1 MVYTGA
7 AAVGEGYV
15 KQSSIV
21 VLGMLLSSVVNASML
36 EHTHRAQ
43 VAGIDVITY
52 ASAVKDV
59 VVISGAIPAGDAMAD
74 PDNAAVPTLSG
85 MMLDRGTTSR
95 DKFAIAQM
103 LDNVGASISFNVST
117 QSLSIS
123 AKCLKKDLQLVIALI
138 ADDLRNPKLLAAEF
152 SKAKQQLIG
161 SLEASSQSTDARA
174 HENFSRAIF
183 PDNHP
188 NHASSSSE
196 VLAAAKRATLA
207 DIRAF
212 QAKFYGPA
220 HMTLIVAGDVSSQ
233 EAVKDIEHSFAG
245 WAGGQDY
252 VRADKPAEAAASVE
266 RLVPLAAKP
275 SVSVILGQP
284 TGLQYRDPDALALR
298 VGTAIFGRGFTGR
311 LMSTVR
317 DKEGLTYD
325 IGAGVMDDSIT
336 DGAWSITASFA
347 PALLDKGMVSTRREL
362 ERWWKDGVTEKELVE
377 RKQGLIGG
385 YQVALSSTAGIA
397 FAIMSALQRGYDLNW
412 LDQYPDAINALTRE
426 QVNHAIHNHLDP
438 HKMTVVKAGSM

>member
-1 MVYTGA
+1 M
-7 AAVGEGYV
+7 
-15 KQSSIV
+15 KQSSILV
-21 VLGMLLSSVVNASML
+21 FGFLLSGVVSASML
-36 EHTHRAQ
+36 EHTHRSK

-59 VVISGAIPAGDAMAD
+59 VVISGAMPAGDAMAD
-74 PDNAAVPTLSG
+74 PSNAAVPTLSG

-95 DKFAIAQM
+95 DKFAIAQL

-123 AKCLKKDLQLVIALI
+123 ARCLKKDLKLVIALL
-138 ADDLRNPKLLAAEF
+138 ADDLRNPKLLPGEF
-152 SKAKQQLIG
+152 AKAKQQLIG

-174 HENFSRAIF
+174 HESFSRAIF
-183 PDNHP
+183 PDSHP
-188 NHASSSSE
+188 NHAPASSE
-196 VLAAAKRATLA
+196 VLVAAKRATLA
-207 DIRAF
+207 DVKAF
-212 QAKFYGPA
+212 QAKFYGPL
-220 HMTLIVAGDVSSQ
+220 HLTLVVVGDVVSQ
-233 EAVKDIEHSFAG
+233 DVITDIDHAFAG

-252 VRADKPAEAAASVE
+252 IRANNPAEAAAGVE
-266 RLVPLAAKP
+266 RLVPLSDKP

-325 IGAGVMDDSIT
+325 IGAGMMDDSIT

-362 ERWWKDGVTEKELVE
+362 DRWWKDGITEKELSE

-385 YQVALSSTAGIA
+385 YQVGLSSTAGVA
-397 FAIMSALQRGYDLNW
+397 FAIVSAVQRGYDLSW

-426 QVNHAIHNHLDP
+426 QVNHAIHSHLDP
-438 HKMTVVKAGSM
+438 GKMTVVKAGSMRLGAQ